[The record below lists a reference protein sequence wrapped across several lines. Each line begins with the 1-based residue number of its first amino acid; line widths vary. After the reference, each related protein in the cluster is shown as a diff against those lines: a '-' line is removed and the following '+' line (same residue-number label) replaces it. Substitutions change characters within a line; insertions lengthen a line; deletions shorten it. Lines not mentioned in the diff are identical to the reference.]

1 MALGNF
7 NNYLCFNLLSSLM
20 GNSGQPIVVRL
31 WVQGADNHQIVGTFF
46 LVAYMYLLED
56 YDKPIKLRRGSA
68 IGAASV
74 LDVVERRASFFL

>member
-31 WVQGADNHQIVGTFF
+31 WVQKTKRNALKLNEFWRFF
-46 LVAYMYLLED
+46 FILLEH
-56 YDKPIKLRRGSA
+56 YWNIFILGNSR
-68 IGAASV
+68 
-74 LDVVERRASFFL
+74 

>member
-1 MALGNF
+1 MAVGA
-7 NNYLCFNLLSSLM
+7 
-20 GNSGQPIVVRL
+20 IRL

-46 LVAYMYLLED
+46 LAAYMYLLED

-68 IGAASV
+68 IGGAAV

>member
-31 WVQGADNHQIVGTFF
+31 WVQGADNHQIAAPFRF
-46 LVAYMYLLED
+46 S
-56 YDKPIKLRRGSA
+56 RGKVSG
-68 IGAASV
+68 I
-74 LDVVERRASFFL
+74 VVIMGYI